1 MLAQDTPTQQEINM
15 ARPKTPDEKQYTRH
29 LSIRLDAA
37 QYATICA
44 AAEAM
49 TMAVAAYVRWAAF
62 AHSKT
67 VKK

>member
-1 MLAQDTPTQQEINM
+1 M

-49 TMAVAAYVRWAAF
+49 AMAVAAYVRWAAF
-62 AHSKT
+62 AHSKK